1 MTLPLIHTRVK
12 PLLPSRF
19 NTTSLLNLPGRDSGL
34 NVTVTLAVLPGR
46 MGVLVYSAVVHP
58 HHELTSLMTTG
69 SMLVLVNVKVWL
81 TLPSF
86 SLMVPKSWT
95 RLSYLKEEIY
105 CGSFCAVAAIVS
117 AAMKINTNN
126 FFI

>member
-1 MTLPLIHTRVK
+1 MI
-12 PLLPSRF
+12 
-19 NTTSLLNLPGRDSGL
+19 
-34 NVTVTLAVLPGR
+34 
-46 MGVLVYSAVVHP
+46 
-58 HHELTSLMTTG
+58 TG

-117 AAMKINTNN
+117 AVMKINTNN